1 MTVRQKGGGFMP
13 IQKNIRKNYLKK
25 LIRQIVCLGILLLF
39 WVFSP
44 FQDFFF
50 PTEIPVNALDNRLND
65 STRYAV
71 FEEVTVHSTGYC
83 FEKGGKARGYY
94 YYGFIGDDC
103 LFFLLKN
110 STCNN
115 GQETLT
121 LKELRGSVFS
131 NSSALNLLITN
142 LAADLSW
149 DSTQLNNLTKPFL
162 INEMNYHFP
171 FWLIFYGVLFF
182 ISLLT
187 LLAAC
192 FSLFYFLRPAVS
204 PVCGSVFHPG
214 RCVRRLLLAEREIS
228 ENCLVQGK
236 NFYITK
242 HFIIE
247 LGGSYTHILRIKNLA
262 WVYSHNGSLS
272 FLGRKRRVRHI
283 ITYYSKRKH
292 AVHSVYNRK
301 KAVDTILGF
310 LRDYYP
316 EILNGYTP
324 ENQELFKNLS
334 KLERASERP
343 AADSPAEH

>member
-1 MTVRQKGGGFMP
+1 MP
-13 IQKNIRKNYLKK
+13 IQKNIRKNYKKK
-25 LIRQIVCLGILLLF
+25 LIRQIICLGILLLF

-50 PTEIPVNALDNRLND
+50 PTEIPANAPSSRLNEN
-65 STRYAV
+65 TRYAA

-94 YYGFIGDDC
+94 YYAFIGDDC

-110 STCNN
+110 STCND

-121 LKELRGSVFS
+121 LKDLRGSVFMNPS
-131 NSSALNLLITN
+131 VLNLLITN

-149 DSTQLNNLTKPFL
+149 DSAQLNNLTKPFL
-162 INEMNYHFP
+162 INEMNYHFHLS
-171 FWLIFYGVLFF
+171 LIFYGVLFF

-187 LLAAC
+187 LLSAC
-192 FSLFYFLRPAVS
+192 LSLFYIMRPSAS
-204 PVCGSVFHPG
+204 PVCGSFFYPG
-214 RCVRRLLLAEREIS
+214 RSVRRLLLAEREIS

-247 LGGSYTHILRIKNLA
+247 LGSSYTHILLIKNLA

-272 FLGRKRRVRHI
+272 IFGRKRKVRHI
-283 ITYYSKRKH
+283 ITYYNKRKH

-324 ENQELFKNLS
+324 ENQELFM
-334 KLERASERP
+334 
-343 AADSPAEH
+343 AAVK